1 MTASQDKNIDNQQ
14 PENRHYSLEEYFD
27 FQKTAERRFEYHDGK
42 IVPITSATENH
53 GRIVTNLVRFLG
65 NCLDGTDCEVFAADR
80 DVYVEACNRVFFP
93 DVLIVCGEREYHK
106 RSKNVDAT
114 TNPTVVIEVLS
125 NSTKNTDKGVKL
137 RCYRRLASLKQY
149 LIIEQDFK
157 NIEVYEPN
165 INKNWTSRIYE
176 DEGDV
181 IKVGGCKIS
190 IDDIYKR
197 VEFAKAESKSDN

>member
-1 MTASQDKNIDNQQ
+1 M
-14 PENRHYSLEEYFD
+14 
-27 FQKTAERRFEYHDGK
+27 
-42 IVPITSATENH
+42 
-53 GRIVTNLVRFLG
+53 
-65 NCLDGTDCEVFAADR
+65 
-80 DVYVEACNRVFFP
+80 
-93 DVLIVCGEREYHK
+93 
-106 RSKNVDAT
+106 
-114 TNPTVVIEVLS
+114 
-125 NSTKNTDKGVKL
+125 KL

-181 IKVGGCKIS
+181 IKIGGCKIS